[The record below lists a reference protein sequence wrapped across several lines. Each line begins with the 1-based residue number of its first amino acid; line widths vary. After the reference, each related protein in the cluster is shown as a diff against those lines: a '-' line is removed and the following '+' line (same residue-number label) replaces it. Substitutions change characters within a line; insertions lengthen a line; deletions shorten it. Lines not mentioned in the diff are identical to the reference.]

1 MALPKL
7 NDTPKYDL
15 VIPSTKEKVRFRPY
29 LVKEEKVLMLAL
41 ESKDSKQAIKSIVD
55 TIGACVVEPI
65 NLDKLKIFD
74 VEYMF
79 TQIRSKSVG
88 ETSTVGLKCKECN
101 HQNDVTIEIDS
112 IKVDVPEVNP
122 VVKINDQISLKL
134 KWPNYKSLMDVDTD
148 EGITGQ
154 TFNMVMKCLD
164 TVLTEEEQISFAE
177 HSKEEIQAFLDS
189 LTTSQF
195 DKIKT
200 FIQAMPRMKHDIRFH
215 CNHCNHENHY
225 TLEGIQDFF

>member
-15 VIPSTKEKVRFRPY
+15 VIPSTNERVRFRPY

-41 ESKDSKQAIKSIVD
+41 ESKDSKQAIKAIVD

-88 ETSTVGLKCKECN
+88 ETSTVGLKCKNCN
-101 HQNDVTIEIDS
+101 HQNDVTIEIDN

-122 VVKINDQISLKL
+122 IVKINDQISLKL

-177 HSKEEIQAFLDS
+177 HSKEEIQTFLDS

-200 FIQAMPRMKHDIRFH
+200 FIQSMPRMKHDIAFA

>member
-164 TVLTEEEQISFAE
+164 TVLTEEEQIPFAE

-200 FIQAMPRMKHDIRFH
+200 FIQSMPRMKHDIGFH

>member
-112 IKVDVPEVNP
+112 IKVDVPEINP

-164 TVLTEEEQISFAE
+164 TVLTEEEQIPFAE
-177 HSKEEIQAFLDS
+177 HSKEEIQSFLDS

>member
-225 TLEGIQDFF
+225 MLEGIQDFF

>member
-1 MALPKL
+1 
-7 NDTPKYDL
+7 
-15 VIPSTKEKVRFRPY
+15 
-29 LVKEEKVLMLAL
+29 MLAL

-225 TLEGIQDFF
+225 MLEGIQDFF